1 MYLEDIFS
9 DTLRNAL
16 PIYVFLYKIIEFKM
30 FIHRSHSVP
39 SDLTWDPTS
48 HRLSEQVK
56 RGGAG

>member
-1 MYLEDIFS
+1 MIGDKDENEWIEMV
-9 DTLRNAL
+9 T
-16 PIYVFLYKIIEFKM
+16 FLKKIIEFKM